1 MVVFPNA
8 KINIGLNIVKKLQNG
23 YHSIESCFYPIPLT
37 DALEIIESDTLSFFT
52 SSGIEIPGSEGG
64 NLCLQAYYLLRAE
77 FDIPPVAIHLHK
89 NIPIGAGLGGG
100 SADGAF
106 TIKLLNDKFE
116 LGLTHQKMEDLAGK
130 LGSDCPF
137 FIKNEPVVVE
147 GTGNVFSEINFSL
160 HGKFLVVV
168 MPEIH
173 VSTAQAYAGVSPQK
187 PASNLKEDLTTLGL
201 SGLQSVVK
209 NDFEASVFKQFPAL
223 VEIKEALLKAGAT
236 YASMSGS
243 GSSIFGVF
251 ESNPEFSSACP
262 FRIFQL

>member
-8 KINIGLNIVKKLQNG
+8 KINIGLNIVKKLSNG

-37 DALEIIESDTLSFFT
+37 DALEAIESNTLSFA
-52 SSGIEIPGSEGG
+52 SSGIEIPGNKTD
-64 NLCLQAYYLLRAE
+64 NLCLKAYHLVKEGY
-77 FDIPPVAIHLHK
+77 DVPTVAIHLHK

-106 TIKLLNDKFE
+106 MIKLLNEKFNFGMSVVE
-116 LGLTHQKMEDLAGK
+116 MEKLAAK

-137 FIKNEPVVVE
+137 FIKNEPVFVE
-147 GTGNVFSEINFSL
+147 GTGNLFSEINFSL
-160 HGKFLVVV
+160 QGKFLVVV

-187 PASNLKEDLTTLGL
+187 PASNLKKDLTTLGL
-201 SGLQSVVK
+201 SAFQSVVK
-209 NDFEASVFKQFPAL
+209 NDFEKSVFGRFPAL
-223 VEIKEALLKAGAT
+223 VEIKEALLKAGAI

-251 ESNPEFSSACP
+251 ENKPEFSSEHS
-262 FRIFQL
+262 FQVFEL

>member
-8 KINIGLNIVKKLQNG
+8 KINIGLNIIDKRPDG

-37 DALEIIESDTLSFFT
+37 DALEVIESDTLSFT
-52 SSGIEIPGSEGG
+52 SSGIEIPGNKTD
-64 NLCLQAYYLLRAE
+64 NLCLQAYHLLQAE
-77 FDIPPVAIHLHK
+77 FDIPLVAIHLHK

-106 TIKLLNDKFE
+106 MIKLLNEKFKLDMSVE
-116 LGLTHQKMEDLAGK
+116 EMGALAGK

-137 FIKNEPVVVE
+137 FIKNEPVFVE
-147 GTGNVFSEINFSL
+147 GTGNEFSIIDFSL
-160 HGKFLVVV
+160 KGKWLVLI
-168 MPEIH
+168 MPKIH
-173 VSTAQAYAGVSPQK
+173 VSTAQAYGGITPSTPD
-187 PASNLKEDLTTLGL
+187 SNLKHNLESLGL

-209 NDFEASVFKQFPAL
+209 NDFEASVFKQFLAL

-251 ESNPEFSSACP
+251 ESKPDFSSACP
-262 FRIFQL
+262 FQIFQL